1 MSTQPG
7 ETRTI
12 IIEKSST
19 GTILLALVLLAGLV
33 GGLIMFNQY
42 NASESRKNVSIEHA
56 ADQIGQAVGKA
67 ANKAGDAVDEAA
79 KSAKKEL

>member
-1 MSTQPG
+1 MDTQPG

-33 GGLIMFNQY
+33 GGLILFNQY
-42 NASESRKNVSIEHA
+42 NTTQARKNTAIEHA
-56 ADQIGQAVGKA
+56 ADRIGKTLDKA
-67 ANKAGDAVDEAA
+67 ASKAGDAVEDAA